1 MSKTNKVIQGMRSC
15 LTEGGCPKCPYSKD
29 DDCNITLMND
39 ALEELENL
47 SAAAAASPQ
56 TNCNGSAIA
65 NLSAAAAASPLSGE
79 TGMETE
85 ASGT

>member
-1 MSKTNKVIQGMRSC
+1 MSKTEKVIKGLCSC
-15 LTEGGCPKCPYSKD
+15 ALNGGCPDCPYLED
-29 DDCNITLMND
+29 EDCNLTLMKD

-56 TNCNGSAIA
+56 TA

>member
-1 MSKTNKVIQGMRSC
+1 MSKTEKVIEGMRCCTLNGSC
-15 LTEGGCPKCPYSKD
+15 PDCPYFED
-29 DDCNITLMND
+29 EDCNLILMQD